1 MTALLDTSKL
11 IVGAT
16 GSGKTVTAK
25 DEVDQL
31 LAQNRHVAIVD
42 PTGVWWGMR
51 ADPSGDPNGAQLY
64 IFGGA
69 HGDIAI
75 TADQGAAIARI
86 IVEQRVSAIVDLS
99 AIETSK
105 NWRRFMRDFVAE
117 LRRKPRG
124 NFHLVMDEADE
135 FAAERP
141 ADDIGFALREDLIWI
156 AKRGR
161 VAGFVPTW
169 ITQRTAEIAKAVIS
183 QAQTIVAHQLIA
195 PTDRKA
201 IDDYLKGHGTPEA
214 RREVMASLAGLGR
227 GERWIYSPAEGVL
240 ERGTTTPLATFDSSR
255 TPEPG
260 ETPLE
265 ARPLA
270 ALDTSAIAA
279 ALAPKPESQNSGFP
293 DDTIPADPVAAYRKG
308 GDVAAMLIERD
319 AEIADLKATN
329 ALTEARAME
338 IARERDTARARAHTY
353 KLQRDFLIYKL
364 KDVREA
370 AWASAADFDRFGS
383 SEMAEE
389 RATIDAIFAG
399 KKTKSTPAPGRQSAP
414 KVEGA
419 PAGGNSATRQP
430 AGAPALSGLAQ
441 MSRRLIETLA
451 RFYPRAIPIEHA
463 ATIAKVGIKS
473 SQWAHHFREFQGS
486 GVVEQ
491 IHNGNWRISTDG
503 ANALA
508 LAEVPDSRE
517 QLVAFWVAAFQPAI
531 GRMLQALV
539 DAGEWLTRAEI
550 CERSGV
556 SPTSSTVGAG
566 LKELRDHGLLDADD
580 RAGTFRAVDI
590 LVVPF

>member
-11 IVGAT
+11 IVGAS

-51 ADPSGDPNGAQLY
+51 ADPAGEPNGAQLY

-69 HGDIAI
+69 HGDVAI
-75 TADQGAAIARI
+75 TEDQGAAIARI

-99 AIETSK
+99 SIETSK
-105 NWRRFMRDFVAE
+105 GWRRFMRDFIAE

-214 RREVMASLAGLGR
+214 RREVMASLAALGR
-227 GERWIYSPAEGVL
+227 GERWIYSPAIGL
-240 ERGTTTPLATFDSSR
+240 LDRGITPPLATFDSSR

-279 ALAPKPESQNSGFP
+279 ALAPPASAGDYP
-293 DDTIPADPVAAYRKG
+293 DDKIPADPVAAYRKG

-319 AEIADLKATN
+319 AEIADLRAAN
-329 ALTEARAME
+329 ALLEGTTKQL
-338 IARERDTARARAHTY
+338 ARERDAARVELGRDRSALLGGLNAAIGDLTALRERMERGTRAA
-353 KLQRDFLIYKL
+353 QPP
-364 KDVREA
+364 
-370 AWASAADFDRFGS
+370 SAS
-383 SEMAEE
+383 SES
-389 RATIDAIFAG
+389 
-399 KKTKSTPAPGRQSAP
+399 KSTPGPGRQSAT

-419 PAGGNSATRQP
+419 PAGGNSARREP
-430 AGAPALSGLAQ
+430 AGAPANLNRTAIDAAEYLKSLA
-441 MSRRLIETLA
+441 
-451 RFYPRAIPIEHA
+451 PD
-463 ATIAKVGIKS
+463 G
-473 SQWAHHFREFQGS
+473 FRWND
-486 GVVEQ
+486 
-491 IHNGNWRISTDG
+491 I
-503 ANALA
+503 L
-508 LAEVPDSRE
+508 L
-517 QLVAFWVAAFQPAI
+517 AI
-531 GRMLQALV
+531 GRRPNSGDSRKARNLLIDQQLVYCGGELIGASQKLCDDDAFALAHV
-539 DAGEWLTRAEI
+539 RSATELVELWAEKLRGPGADILRDLASNGPSPSAEI
-550 CERSGV
+550 AFRLSR
-556 SPTSSTVGAG
+556 SPTSGWWRLG
-566 LKELRDHGLLDADD
+566 IKDLKGSNLIREEGRFLHLHPLLVEADD
-580 RAGTFRAVDI
+580 
-590 LVVPF
+590 